1 MKKAKNLLLISIGI
15 IFIGMI
21 ILYSCRSYT
30 GPIPKIADTSGGGT
44 DTSGGGTDTSGGGT
58 DTSGGGGM
66 LDNEDTP
73 CIIPAIT
80 VTKNNTLIAAVGD
93 KNNAG
98 KILIK
103 TSKDGG
109 TNWSAYKG
117 SIKNDDIATGF
128 AHPFF
133 INCYDGSILLGIATT
148 NETENIVSFYRGK
161 GDGSTWTKENAK
173 IKMPQKTTNQVNK
186 ELTPQHAFAT
196 YGNGLALKH
205 NGNTNTLLFPYYY
218 TDKTG
223 SGVISTMISTNN
235 GTNWERYGNDQGA
248 YSSYGAKFIEIEN
261 GNILYFLNAKNKQVA
276 WFSSKNKGQ
285 SSSLTKAFFKSS
297 LGDPMYA
304 DFVRYEFNGT
314 DIQNRTKHVLVAF
327 SEDYTGYKVMMST
340 DDFKEGTNGTQ
351 IVGGKAKT
359 VGTSSEYHDVYP
371 AITVLRDGTICT
383 LAAENYDIIFRSF
396 DYNYLSSDNTNT
408 YKVKLW

>member
-1 MKKAKNLLLISIGI
+1 MKKAKNLLLISVGV

-30 GPIPKIADTSGGGT
+30 GPVKKVDG
-44 DTSGGGTDTSGGGT
+44 DK
-58 DTSGGGGM
+58 
-66 LDNEDTP
+66 LDNNLDSGSEEEDYFDTINN
-73 CIIPAIT
+73 CIIPALT
-80 VTKNNTLIAAVGD
+80 VTKNNTLIAAIGD

-109 TNWSAYKG
+109 TNWSAYNG

-173 IKMPQKTTNQVNK
+173 IKMPQKTTNQADQ
-186 ELTPQHAFAT
+186 ELTPQNAFAT

-205 NGNTNTLLFPYYY
+205 GGNTNTLLFLYYY
-218 TDKTG
+218 KDSSG
-223 SGVISTMISTNN
+223 SGAMSTMISTDN
-235 GTNWERYGNDQGA
+235 GASWKANGKDQGV

-261 GNILYFLNAKNKQVA
+261 GNILYFLNGDAGIA
-276 WFSSKNKGQ
+276 WFKSANKGETETLSQ
-285 SSSLTKAFFKSS
+285 AFYKSS
-297 LGDPMYA
+297 LGNPKYA
-304 DFVRYEFNGT
+304 DFVRYEFDGK
-314 DIQNRTKHVLVAF
+314 DINNKTKHVLVAF
-327 SEDYTGYKVMMST
+327 SEGYTGYKVMMST
-340 DDFKEGTNGTQ
+340 DDFKD
-351 IVGGKAKT
+351 GKKDTVIIGNTAKT

-371 AITVLRDGTICT
+371 AITVLRDGTIAT

-396 DYNYLSSDNTNT
+396 DYNYLSSADTNT

>member
-30 GPIPKIADTSGGGT
+30 GPIPKIADTSSGGA
-44 DTSGGGTDTSGGGT
+44 DTSSGGTDTSGGGT

-66 LDNEDTP
+66 LDNDTP

-173 IKMPQKTTNQVNK
+173 IKMPQKTTNQANQ
-186 ELTPQHAFAT
+186 ELTPQNAFAT

-205 NGNTNTLLFPYYY
+205 NGNTNTLLFLYYY
-218 TDKTG
+218 KDSSG
-223 SGVISTMISTNN
+223 SGAMSTMISTDN
-235 GTNWERYGNDQGA
+235 GASWKANGKDQGV

-261 GNILYFLNAKNKQVA
+261 GNILYFLNGAAGIA
-276 WFSSKNKGQ
+276 WFKSVNQGETETISQ
-285 SSSLTKAFFKSS
+285 SFYKSS
-297 LGDPMYA
+297 LGNPMYA
-304 DFVRYEFNGT
+304 DFVRYEFDGK
-314 DIQNRTKHVLVAF
+314 DIDGKTKHVLVAF
-327 SEDYTGYKVMMST
+327 SEGYTGYKVMMST
-340 DDFKEGTNGTQ
+340 DDFKEGTKGTQ
-351 IVGGKAKT
+351 IVGKEAKT
-359 VGTSSEYHDVYP
+359 VGTISEHDVYP

-383 LAAENYDIIFRSF
+383 LATENYDTFFRSF
-396 DYNYLSSDNTNT
+396 GLSFLEGKDTKT
-408 YKVKLW
+408 YSKKLW

>member
-1 MKKAKNLLLISIGI
+1 MKKAKNLLLISIGV

-30 GPIPKIADTSGGGT
+30 GPVKKVNGDK
-44 DTSGGGTDTSGGGT
+44 
-58 DTSGGGGM
+58 
-66 LDNEDTP
+66 LDNNLDSGSEEEDYFDTINN

-173 IKMPQKTTNQVNK
+173 IKMPQKTTNQANQ
-186 ELTPQHAFAT
+186 ELTPQNAFAT

-205 NGNTNTLLFPYYY
+205 NGNTNTLLFLYYY
-218 TDKTG
+218 KDSSG
-223 SGVISTMISTNN
+223 SGAMSTMISTDN
-235 GTNWERYGNDQGA
+235 GASWKANGKDRGV

-261 GNILYFLNAKNKQVA
+261 GKILYFLNGAAGIA
-276 WFSSKNKGQ
+276 WFKSVNEGETETISQ
-285 SSSLTKAFFKSS
+285 SFYKSS
-297 LGDPMYA
+297 LGNPMYA
-304 DFVRYEFNGT
+304 DFVRYEFDGK
-314 DIQNRTKHVLVAF
+314 DIDGKTKHVLVAF
-327 SEDYTGYKVMMST
+327 SEGYTGYKVMMST
-340 DDFKEGTNGTQ
+340 DDFKEGTKGTQ
-351 IVGGKAKT
+351 IVGKEAKT
-359 VGTSSEYHDVYP
+359 VGTISEHDVYP

-396 DYNYLSSDNTNT
+396 DYNYLSSADTNT

>member
-1 MKKAKNLLLISIGI
+1 MKKAKNLLLISIGV

-30 GPIPKIADTSGGGT
+30 GPVKKVDG
-44 DTSGGGTDTSGGGT
+44 DK
-58 DTSGGGGM
+58 
-66 LDNEDTP
+66 LDNNLDSGSEEEDYFDTINN
-73 CIIPAIT
+73 CIIPALT
-80 VTKNNTLIAAVGD
+80 VTKNNTLIAAIGD

-109 TNWSAYKG
+109 TNWTAYNG

-148 NETENIVSFYRGK
+148 NETENTVSFYR
-161 GDGSTWTKENAK
+161 STTEGASWNKESAK
-173 IKMPQKTTNQVNK
+173 IEMHQNATSEGNK
-186 ELTPQHAFAT
+186 PLTSKHAFAT

-205 NGNTNTLLFPYYY
+205 NNNTNTLLFPYYY

-235 GTNWERYGNDQGA
+235 GTNWERYGKDQGA

-261 GNILYFLNAKNKQVA
+261 GNILYFLNNKNKQVA
-276 WFSSKNKGQ
+276 WFSSKDKGKQ
-285 SSSLTKAFFKSS
+285 SSLTKAFFKSS

-304 DFVRYEFNGT
+304 DFVRYEFNGQ
-314 DIQNRTKHVLVAF
+314 DIQGKNKHVLVAF
-327 SEDYTGYKVMMST
+327 SEGYTGYKVMMSK

-351 IVGGKAKT
+351 IVGDKAKT

-396 DYNYLSSDNTNT
+396 DYNYLSSDKTNT

>member
-30 GPIPKIADTSGGGT
+30 GPVKKVDG
-44 DTSGGGTDTSGGGT
+44 DK
-58 DTSGGGGM
+58 
-66 LDNEDTP
+66 LDNNLDSGSEEEDYFDTINN
-73 CIIPAIT
+73 CIIPALT
-80 VTKNNTLIAAVGD
+80 VTKNNTLIAAIGD

-133 INCYDGSILLGIATT
+133 INCHDGSILLGIATT

-173 IKMPQKTTNQVNK
+173 IKMPQKTTNQANK

-205 NGNTNTLLFPYYY
+205 NGNTNTLLFLYYY
-218 TDKTG
+218 KDSSG
-223 SGVISTMISTNN
+223 SGAMSTMISTDN
-235 GTNWERYGNDQGA
+235 GASWKANGKDQGV

-261 GNILYFLNAKNKQVA
+261 GNILYFLNGDAGIA
-276 WFSSKNKGQ
+276 WFKSVDKGKTETLSQ
-285 SSSLTKAFFKSS
+285 AFYKSS
-297 LGDPMYA
+297 LGTPMYA
-304 DFVRYEFNGT
+304 DFVRYEFNGQ
-314 DIQNRTKHVLVAF
+314 DIQGKNKHVLVAF
-327 SEDYTGYKVMMST
+327 SEDTTGYKVMMST
-340 DDFKEGTNGTQ
+340 DDFNEGKKNTTVIGNG
-351 IVGGKAKT
+351 AKQ

-371 AITVLRDGTICT
+371 AITVLKDGTICT

-396 DYNYLSSDNTNT
+396 DLAYLSNNETNT

>member
-1 MKKAKNLLLISIGI
+1 MKKAKNLLLISIGV

-30 GPIPKIADTSGGGT
+30 GPVKKVDG
-44 DTSGGGTDTSGGGT
+44 DK
-58 DTSGGGGM
+58 
-66 LDNEDTP
+66 LDNNLDSGSEEEDYFDTINN
-73 CIIPAIT
+73 CIIPALT
-80 VTKNNTLIAAVGD
+80 VTKNNTLIAANGD

-109 TNWSAYKG
+109 TNWSAYNG

-148 NETENIVSFYRGK
+148 NETENIVSFYR
-161 GDGSTWTKENAK
+161 STTEGTSWNKESAK
-173 IKMPQKTTNQVNK
+173 IEMHQNATS
-186 ELTPQHAFAT
+186 ELDKPLTSQHAFAT
-196 YGNGLALKH
+196 YGNGLALRH

-235 GTNWERYGNDQGA
+235 GTNWERYGKDQGA

-261 GNILYFLNAKNKQVA
+261 GNILYFLNDKNQQVA

-285 SSSLTKAFFKSS
+285 SSSLTKAFFGSS
-297 LGDPMYA
+297 LGKPMYA
-304 DFVRYEFNGT
+304 DFVRYEFNGQ
-314 DIQNRTKHVLVAF
+314 DIQSKTKHVLVAF
-327 SEDYTGYKVMMST
+327 SEGYTGYKVMMST
-340 DDFKEGTNGTQ
+340 DDFKEGTSGTK
-351 IVGGKAKT
+351 IVGEKAKT

-396 DYNYLSSDNTNT
+396 DYNYLSSADTNT

>member
-1 MKKAKNLLLISIGI
+1 MKKAKNLLLISIGV

-30 GPIPKIADTSGGGT
+30 GPVKKVDG
-44 DTSGGGTDTSGGGT
+44 DK
-58 DTSGGGGM
+58 
-66 LDNEDTP
+66 LDNNLDSGSEEEDYFDTINN
-73 CIIPAIT
+73 CIIPALT
-80 VTKNNTLIAAVGD
+80 VTKNNTLIAAIGD

-109 TNWSAYKG
+109 TNWTAYNG

-173 IKMPQKTTNQVNK
+173 IKMPQKTTNQANN

-205 NGNTNTLLFPYYY
+205 NGNTNTLLFLYYY
-218 TDKTG
+218 KDSSG
-223 SGVISTMISTNN
+223 SGAMSTMISTDN
-235 GTNWERYGNDQGA
+235 GASWKANGKDQGV

-261 GNILYFLNAKNKQVA
+261 GNILYFLNGDAGIA
-276 WFSSKNKGQ
+276 WFKSVNKGETETVSQ
-285 SSSLTKAFFKSS
+285 PFYKSS
-297 LGDPMYA
+297 LGTPMYA
-304 DFVRYEFNGT
+304 DFVRYEFDGK
-314 DIQNRTKHVLVAF
+314 DINNKTKHVLVAF
-327 SEDYTGYKVMMST
+327 SEGYTGYKVMMST
-340 DDFKEGTNGTQ
+340 DDFKEGTKGTQ
-351 IVGGKAKT
+351 IVGKEAKT

>member
-1 MKKAKNLLLISIGI
+1 MKKAKNLLLISIGV

-30 GPIPKIADTSGGGT
+30 GPVKKVDG
-44 DTSGGGTDTSGGGT
+44 DK
-58 DTSGGGGM
+58 
-66 LDNEDTP
+66 LDNNLDSGSEEEDYFDTINN

-173 IKMPQKTTNQVNK
+173 IKMPQKTTNQANQ
-186 ELTPQHAFAT
+186 ELTPQNAFAT

-205 NGNTNTLLFPYYY
+205 GNNTNTLLFLYYY
-218 TDKTG
+218 KDSSG
-223 SGVISTMISTNN
+223 SGAMSTMISTDN
-235 GTNWERYGNDQGA
+235 GASWKANGKDQGV

-261 GNILYFLNAKNKQVA
+261 GNILYFLNGAAGIA
-276 WFSSKNKGQ
+276 WFKSVNKGETETLSQ
-285 SSSLTKAFFKSS
+285 PFYKSS
-297 LGDPMYA
+297 LGNPMYA
-304 DFVRYEFNGT
+304 DFVRYEFDGK
-314 DIQNRTKHVLVAF
+314 DINNKTKHVLVAF
-327 SEDYTGYKVMMST
+327 SEGYTGYKVMMST
-340 DDFKEGTNGTQ
+340 DDFKEGTSGTK
-351 IVGGKAKT
+351 IVGEKAKT

-383 LAAENYDIIFRSF
+383 LAAKNYDIIFRSF
-396 DYNYLSSDNTNT
+396 DYNYLSSADTNT

>member
-1 MKKAKNLLLISIGI
+1 MKKAKNLLLISVGV

-30 GPIPKIADTSGGGT
+30 GPVKKVDG
-44 DTSGGGTDTSGGGT
+44 DK
-58 DTSGGGGM
+58 
-66 LDNEDTP
+66 LDNNLDSGSEEEDYFDTINN
-73 CIIPAIT
+73 CIIPALT
-80 VTKNNTLIAAVGD
+80 VTKNNTLIAAIGD

-109 TNWSAYKG
+109 TNWSAYSG

-148 NETENIVSFYRGK
+148 NETENTVSFYRGK

-173 IKMPQKTTNQVNK
+173 IKMPQKTTNQANN

-205 NGNTNTLLFPYYY
+205 NGNTNTLLFLYYY
-218 TDKTG
+218 KDSSG
-223 SGVISTMISTNN
+223 SGAMSTMISTDN
-235 GTNWERYGNDQGA
+235 GASWKANGKDQGV

-261 GNILYFLNAKNKQVA
+261 GNILYFLNGDAGIA
-276 WFSSKNKGQ
+276 WFKSQNKGETETLSQ
-285 SSSLTKAFFKSS
+285 AFYKSS
-297 LGDPMYA
+297 RGNPMYA
-304 DFVRYEFNGT
+304 DFVRYEFDGK
-314 DIQNRTKHVLVAF
+314 DINNKTKHVLVAF
-327 SEDYTGYKVMMST
+327 SEGYTGYKVMMST
-340 DDFKEGTNGTQ
+340 DDFKD
-351 IVGGKAKT
+351 GKKDTVITGSTAKT

-396 DYNYLSSDNTNT
+396 DYNYLSSADTNT

>member
-1 MKKAKNLLLISIGI
+1 MKKAKNLLLISIGV

-30 GPIPKIADTSGGGT
+30 GPVKKVDGDKLDNNLDSGGSGEEDYF
-44 DTSGGGTDTSGGGT
+44 DTI
-58 DTSGGGGM
+58 
-66 LDNEDTP
+66 NN
-73 CIIPAIT
+73 CIIPALT
-80 VTKNNTLIAAVGD
+80 VTKNNTLIAAIGD

-109 TNWSAYKG
+109 TNWSACNG
-117 SIKNDDIATGF
+117 NIKNDYIATGF

-148 NETENIVSFYRGK
+148 NETENTVSFYR
-161 GDGSTWTKENAK
+161 STTEGASWNKESAK
-173 IKMPQKTTNQVNK
+173 IEMPTSAQSEYKNK
-186 ELTPQHAFAT
+186 LTPQHAFAT

-205 NGNTNTLLFPYYY
+205 KDNTNTLLFPYYY
-218 TDKTG
+218 IASTG

-235 GTNWERYGNDQGA
+235 GTNWKAHGDDQGPYA
-248 YSSYGAKFIEIEN
+248 SYGAKFIEIEN
-261 GNILYFLNAKNKQVA
+261 GNILYFLNGKDRKIA

-285 SSSLTKAFFKSS
+285 NSSLTKAFFKSS
-297 LGDPMYA
+297 LGDPKYA
-304 DFVRYEFNGT
+304 DFVRYEFVDGK
-314 DIQNRTKHVLVAF
+314 DISNKSKHVLVAF
-327 SEDYTGYKVMMST
+327 SEDTTGYKVMMST
-340 DDFKEGTNGTQ
+340 DDFKEGTNGTV
-351 IVGGKAKT
+351 IVGGKAKK
-359 VGTSSEYHDVYP
+359 VGTSSEYHDIYP

-396 DYNYLSSDNTNT
+396 DYNYLSSADTNT

>member
-1 MKKAKNLLLISIGI
+1 MKKAKNLLLISIGV

-30 GPIPKIADTSGGGT
+30 GPVKKVDG
-44 DTSGGGTDTSGGGT
+44 DK
-58 DTSGGGGM
+58 
-66 LDNEDTP
+66 LDNNLDSGSEEEDYFDTINN
-73 CIIPAIT
+73 CIIPALT
-80 VTKNNTLIAAVGD
+80 VTKNNTLIAAIGD

-103 TSKDGG
+103 TSKNGG
-109 TNWSAYKG
+109 TNWTTYNG

-173 IKMPQKTTNQVNK
+173 IKMPQKTTNQANS

-205 NGNTNTLLFPYYY
+205 NGNTNTLLFLYYY
-218 TDKTG
+218 KDSSG
-223 SGVISTMISTNN
+223 SGAMSTMISTDN
-235 GTNWERYGNDQGA
+235 GASWKANGKDRGV

-261 GNILYFLNAKNKQVA
+261 GNILYFLNGDAGIA
-276 WFSSKNKGQ
+276 WFKSVNRGETETLSQ
-285 SSSLTKAFFKSS
+285 AFYKSS
-297 LGDPMYA
+297 LGTPMYA
-304 DFVRYEFNGT
+304 DFVRYEFDGK
-314 DIQNRTKHVLVAF
+314 DINNKTKHVLVAF
-327 SEDYTGYKVMMST
+327 SEGYTGYKVMMST
-340 DDFKEGTNGTQ
+340 DDFKDGKKDTVITGS
-351 IVGGKAKT
+351 KAKT

-371 AITVLRDGTICT
+371 AITVLKDGTICT

-396 DYNYLSSDNTNT
+396 DYNYLSSADTNT

>member
-1 MKKAKNLLLISIGI
+1 MKKAKNLLLISIGV

-30 GPIPKIADTSGGGT
+30 GPVKKVNGDK
-44 DTSGGGTDTSGGGT
+44 
-58 DTSGGGGM
+58 
-66 LDNEDTP
+66 LDNNLDSGSEEEDYFDTINN
-73 CIIPAIT
+73 CIIPALT
-80 VTKNNTLIAAVGD
+80 VTKNNTLIAAIGD

-103 TSKDGG
+103 TSKNGG
-109 TNWSAYKG
+109 KNWSAYSG
-117 SIKNDDIATGF
+117 SIKNDYITTGF

-148 NETENIVSFYRGK
+148 NETENIVSFYR
-161 GDGSTWTKENAK
+161 STTEGASWNKESAKIEMHQNAK
-173 IKMPQKTTNQVNK
+173 SEGNK
-186 ELTPQHAFAT
+186 PLTSQHAFAT

-205 NGNTNTLLFPYYY
+205 SGNTNTLLFPYYY

-223 SGVISTMISTNN
+223 SGVISTMISENN

-261 GNILYFLNAKNKQVA
+261 GNILYFLNNKNKQVA

-285 SSSLTKAFFKSS
+285 SSSLTKAFFPSS
-297 LGDPMYA
+297 LGTPMYA
-304 DFVRYEFNGT
+304 DFVRYEFDGK
-314 DIQNRTKHVLVAF
+314 DISNKTKHVLVAF
-327 SEDYTGYKVMMST
+327 SEGYTGYKVMMST

-396 DYNYLSSDNTNT
+396 DYNYLSSADTNT

>member
-1 MKKAKNLLLISIGI
+1 MKKAKNLLLISIGV

-30 GPIPKIADTSGGGT
+30 GPVKKVNGDK
-44 DTSGGGTDTSGGGT
+44 
-58 DTSGGGGM
+58 
-66 LDNEDTP
+66 LDNNLDSGSEEEDYFDTINN
-73 CIIPAIT
+73 CIIPALT
-80 VTKNNTLIAAVGD
+80 VTKNNTLIAAIGD

-103 TSKDGG
+103 TSKNGG
-109 TNWSAYKG
+109 RDWSAYSG
-117 SIKNDDIATGF
+117 SIKNDYITTGF

-148 NETENIVSFYRGK
+148 NETENIVSFYR
-161 GDGSTWTKENAK
+161 STTEGASWNKESAK
-173 IKMPQKTTNQVNK
+173 IEMHQNATSEGKKP
-186 ELTPQHAFAT
+186 LTSQHAFAT

-205 NGNTNTLLFPYYY
+205 SGNTNTLLFPYYY

-223 SGVISTMISTNN
+223 SGVISTMISENN
-235 GTNWERYGNDQGA
+235 GTNWKRYGNDQGA

-261 GNILYFLNAKNKQVA
+261 GNILYFLNNKNKQVA

-285 SSSLTKAFFKSS
+285 SSSLTKAFFPSS
-297 LGDPMYA
+297 LGTPMYA
-304 DFVRYEFNGT
+304 DFVRYEFDGK
-314 DIQNRTKHVLVAF
+314 DISNKTKHVLVAF
-327 SEDYTGYKVMMST
+327 SEGYTGYKVMMST

-396 DYNYLSSDNTNT
+396 DYNYLSSADTNT

>member
-1 MKKAKNLLLISIGI
+1 MKKAKNLLLISIGV

-30 GPIPKIADTSGGGT
+30 GPVKKVDG
-44 DTSGGGTDTSGGGT
+44 DK
-58 DTSGGGGM
+58 
-66 LDNEDTP
+66 LDNNLDSGSEEEDYFDTINN
-73 CIIPAIT
+73 CIIPALT
-80 VTKNNTLIAAVGD
+80 VTKNNTLIAAIGD

-109 TNWSAYKG
+109 TNWSAYNG

-148 NETENIVSFYRGK
+148 NETENIVSFYR
-161 GDGSTWTKENAK
+161 STTEGTSWNKESAK
-173 IKMPQKTTNQVNK
+173 IEMHQNATS
-186 ELTPQHAFAT
+186 ELDKPLTSQHAFAT
-196 YGNGLALKH
+196 YGNGLALRH

-235 GTNWERYGNDQGA
+235 GTNWERYGKDQGA
-248 YSSYGAKFIEIEN
+248 YSSYGAKFIETEK
-261 GNILYFLNAKNKQVA
+261 GDILYFLNNRERQIA
-276 WFSSKNKGQ
+276 WFKSQNQGKTSTLISPFFQSGKG
-285 SSSLTKAFFKSS
+285 K
-297 LGDPMYA
+297 PMYA
-304 DFVRYEFNGT
+304 DFVRYEFNGQ
-314 DIQNRTKHVLVAF
+314 DIQGKNKHVLVAF
-327 SEDYTGYKVMMST
+327 SEDTTGYKVMMST
-340 DDFKEGTNGTQ
+340 DDFNE
-351 IVGGKAKT
+351 GGKNTTVIGNGAKQ

-371 AITVLRDGTICT
+371 AITVLKDGTICT
-383 LAAENYDIIFRSF
+383 LAAENYDIIFRRF
-396 DYNYLSSDNTNT
+396 DLAYLSNNETNT

>member
-1 MKKAKNLLLISIGI
+1 MKKAKNLLLISIGV

-30 GPIPKIADTSGGGT
+30 GPVKKVDG
-44 DTSGGGTDTSGGGT
+44 DK
-58 DTSGGGGM
+58 
-66 LDNEDTP
+66 LDNNLDSGSEEEDYFDTVNN
-73 CIIPAIT
+73 CIIPALT
-80 VTKNNTLIAAVGD
+80 VTKNNTLIAAIGD

-109 TNWSAYKG
+109 TNWSAYSG
-117 SIKNDDIATGF
+117 SIKNDYIATGF

-173 IKMPQKTTNQVNK
+173 IKMPQKTTNQANQ
-186 ELTPQHAFAT
+186 ELTPQNAFAT

-205 NGNTNTLLFPYYY
+205 NGNTNTLLFLYYY
-218 TDKTG
+218 KDSSG
-223 SGVISTMISTNN
+223 SGAMSTMISTDN
-235 GTNWERYGNDQGA
+235 GASWKANGKDQGV

-261 GNILYFLNAKNKQVA
+261 GNILYFLNGAAGIA
-276 WFSSKNKGQ
+276 WFKSVNKGETETLSQ
-285 SSSLTKAFFKSS
+285 PFYKSS
-297 LGDPMYA
+297 LCNPMYA
-304 DFVRYEFNGT
+304 DFVRYEFDGK
-314 DIQNRTKHVLVAF
+314 DINNKTKHVLVAF
-327 SEDYTGYKVMMST
+327 SEGYTGYKVMMST
-340 DDFKEGTNGTQ
+340 DDFKEGTKGTQ
-351 IVGGKAKT
+351 IVGKEAKT

-371 AITVLRDGTICT
+371 AITVLKDGTICT

-396 DYNYLSSDNTNT
+396 DYNYLSSANTNT

>member
-30 GPIPKIADTSGGGT
+30 GPVKKVDG
-44 DTSGGGTDTSGGGT
+44 DK
-58 DTSGGGGM
+58 
-66 LDNEDTP
+66 LDNNLDSGSEEEDYFDTINN
-73 CIIPAIT
+73 CIIPALT
-80 VTKNNTLIAAVGD
+80 VTKNNTLIAAIGD

-109 TNWSAYKG
+109 TNWSAYNG

-161 GDGSTWTKENAK
+161 VDGSTWTKENAK
-173 IKMPQKTTNQVNK
+173 ITMPQNATSEYDKP
-186 ELTPQHAFAT
+186 LTPKHAFAT

-205 NGNTNTLLFPYYY
+205 GGNANTLLFPYYY
-218 TDKTG
+218 TDTTG
-223 SGVISTMISTNN
+223 SGVISTMISTDN
-235 GTNWERYGNDQGA
+235 GTNWKAYGKDQGP

-261 GNILYFLNAKNKQVA
+261 GNILYFLNDKKQQVA

-285 SSSLTKAFFKSS
+285 SSSLTKAFFESS
-297 LGDPMYA
+297 LGKPMYA
-304 DFVRYEFNGT
+304 DFVRYEFDGK
-314 DIQNRTKHVLVAF
+314 DIEGKTKHVLVAF
-327 SEDYTGYKVMMST
+327 SEGYTGYKVMMSK
-340 DDFKEGTNGTQ
+340 DDFKD
-351 IVGGKAKT
+351 GKKDTVITGNTAKT
-359 VGTSSEYHDVYP
+359 VGTSSEYHDIYP

-396 DYNYLSSDNTNT
+396 DYNYLSSADTNT

>member
-30 GPIPKIADTSGGGT
+30 GPVKKVDG
-44 DTSGGGTDTSGGGT
+44 DK
-58 DTSGGGGM
+58 
-66 LDNEDTP
+66 LDNNLDGGSEEEDYFDTINN
-73 CIIPAIT
+73 CIIPALT
-80 VTKNNTLIAAVGD
+80 VTKNNTLIAAIGD

-109 TNWSAYKG
+109 TNWSACNG
-117 SIKNDDIATGF
+117 NIKNDYIATGF

-148 NETENIVSFYRGK
+148 NETENIVSFYR
-161 GDGSTWTKENAK
+161 STTEGASWNKESAK
-173 IKMPQKTTNQVNK
+173 IEMHQNATNEVNK
-186 ELTPQHAFAT
+186 PLTSQHAFAT

-205 NGNTNTLLFPYYY
+205 KGNTNTLLFPYYY

-235 GTNWERYGNDQGA
+235 GTNWKRYGNDQGA

-261 GNILYFLNAKNKQVA
+261 GNILYFLNNKNKQVA

-285 SSSLTKAFFKSS
+285 SSSLTKAFFPSS
-297 LGDPMYA
+297 LGTPMYA
-304 DFVRYEFNGT
+304 DFVRYEFDGN
-314 DIQNRTKHVLVAF
+314 DISNKTKHVLVAF
-327 SEDYTGYKVMMST
+327 SEGYTGYKVMMST

-371 AITVLRDGTICT
+371 AITVLKDGTICT

-396 DYNYLSSDNTNT
+396 DYNYLSSADTNT

>member
-30 GPIPKIADTSGGGT
+30 GPIPKIADTSSGGT
-44 DTSGGGTDTSGGGT
+44 DTSSGGADTS
-58 DTSGGGGM
+58 SGGGGM

-148 NETENIVSFYRGK
+148 NETENIVSFYR
-161 GDGSTWTKENAK
+161 STTEGTSWNKESAK
-173 IKMPQKTTNQVNK
+173 IEMHQNATS
-186 ELTPQHAFAT
+186 ELDKPLTSQHAFAT
-196 YGNGLALKH
+196 YGNGLALRH
-205 NGNTNTLLFPYYY
+205 NGNANTLLFPYYY

-235 GTNWERYGNDQGA
+235 GTNWERYGKDQGA

-261 GNILYFLNAKNKQVA
+261 GNILYFLNDKKQQVA
-276 WFSSKNKGQ
+276 WFISKDKGQ
-285 SSSLTKAFFKSS
+285 SSSLTTPFFGSS
-297 LGDPMYA
+297 LGKPMYA
-304 DFVRYEFNGT
+304 DFVRYEFNGQ
-314 DIQNRTKHVLVAF
+314 DIQGKTKHVLVAF
-327 SEDYTGYKVMMST
+327 SEGYTGYKVMMST
-340 DDFKEGTNGTQ
+340 DDFKEGTKGTQ
-351 IVGGKAKT
+351 IVGKEAKT
-359 VGTSSEYHDVYP
+359 VGTISEHDVYP
-371 AITVLRDGTICT
+371 AITVLRDGTIAT

-396 DYNYLSSDNTNT
+396 GLSFLEGTDTKT
-408 YKVKLW
+408 YSKKLW

>member
-30 GPIPKIADTSGGGT
+30 GPIPKIADTSSGGT

-173 IKMPQKTTNQVNK
+173 IKMPQKTTNQANQ
-186 ELTPQHAFAT
+186 ELTPQNAFAT

-205 NGNTNTLLFPYYY
+205 NGNTNTLLFLYYY
-218 TDKTG
+218 KDSSG
-223 SGVISTMISTNN
+223 SGAMSTMISTDN
-235 GTNWERYGNDQGA
+235 GASWEANGKDQGV

-261 GNILYFLNAKNKQVA
+261 GNILYFLNGAAGIA
-276 WFSSKNKGQ
+276 WFKSVDKGKTETLSQ
-285 SSSLTKAFFKSS
+285 AFYKSS
-297 LGDPMYA
+297 LGTPMYA
-304 DFVRYEFNGT
+304 DFVRYEFDGK
-314 DIQNRTKHVLVAF
+314 DIDGKTKHVLVAF
-327 SEDYTGYKVMMST
+327 SEGYTGYKVMMST
-340 DDFKEGTNGTQ
+340 DDFKEGTKGTQ
-351 IVGGKAKT
+351 IVGKEAKT
-359 VGTSSEYHDVYP
+359 VGTISEHDVYP

-383 LAAENYDIIFRSF
+383 LATENYDTFFRSF
-396 DYNYLSSDNTNT
+396 GLSFLEGKDTKT
-408 YKVKLW
+408 YSKKLW

>member
-1 MKKAKNLLLISIGI
+1 MKKAKNLLLISVGV

-30 GPIPKIADTSGGGT
+30 GPVKKVDG
-44 DTSGGGTDTSGGGT
+44 DK
-58 DTSGGGGM
+58 
-66 LDNEDTP
+66 LDNNLDSGSEEEDYFDTVNN
-73 CIIPAIT
+73 CIIPALT
-80 VTKNNTLIAAVGD
+80 VTKNNTLIAAIGD

-103 TSKDGG
+103 TSKNGG
-109 TNWSAYKG
+109 TNWSAYNG

-148 NETENIVSFYRGK
+148 NETENIVSFYR
-161 GDGSTWTKENAK
+161 STTEGASWNKESAK
-173 IKMPQKTTNQVNK
+173 IEMHQNATSEGNK
-186 ELTPQHAFAT
+186 SLTSQHAFAT

-205 NGNTNTLLFPYYY
+205 SGNTNTLLFPYYY

-223 SGVISTMISTNN
+223 SGVISTMISENN
-235 GTNWERYGNDQGA
+235 GTNWKRYGNDQGA

-261 GNILYFLNAKNKQVA
+261 GNILYFLNNKNKQVA
-276 WFSSKNKGQ
+276 WFSSTNKGQ
-285 SSSLTKAFFKSS
+285 SSSLTKAFFPSS
-297 LGDPMYA
+297 LGTPMYA
-304 DFVRYEFNGT
+304 DFVRYEFDGK
-314 DIQNRTKHVLVAF
+314 DISNKTKHVLVAF
-327 SEDYTGYKVMMST
+327 SEGYTGYKVMMSM
-340 DDFKEGTNGTQ
+340 DDFKGGTNGTQ

-371 AITVLRDGTICT
+371 AITVLKDGTICT

-396 DYNYLSSDNTNT
+396 DYNYLSSDKTNT